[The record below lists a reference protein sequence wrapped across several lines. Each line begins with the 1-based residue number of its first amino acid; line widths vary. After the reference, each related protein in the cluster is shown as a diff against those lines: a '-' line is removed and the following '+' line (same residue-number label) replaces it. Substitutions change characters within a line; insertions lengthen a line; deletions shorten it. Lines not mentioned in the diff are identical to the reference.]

1 MINLLD
7 LTKSNLRRKI
17 LQYFFTNPDQQLYM
31 REIARKFKEDPS
43 NLSKEMNRL
52 EKDKIFISSFM
63 GKQKYYKINKSH
75 PLFDELKS
83 IVFKTIGIKG
93 KLEDIVSKAAGIL
106 SSFIYGSFAKNN
118 EDISS
123 DIDLFIIIDK
133 EKFDENEFLPKINEL
148 ESQISREINY
158 TYYSLQEWKE
168 KIKKNDSF
176 ILNII
181 SEPIII
187 LKGKEI
193 IGNFKS

>member
-1 MINLLD
+1 MINLLE

-17 LQYFFTNPDQQLYM
+17 LQYFFTNPDEQLYL

-63 GKQKYYKINKSH
+63 GKQKYYRINKSY

-93 KLEDIVSKAAGIL
+93 RLEEIVSKATGIL
-106 SSFIYGSFAKNN
+106 SSFIYGSFAKST

-133 EKFDENEFLPKINEL
+133 EKFDENELLPKINEL

-158 TYYSLQEWKE
+158 NYYSLEEWKE
-168 KIKKNDSF
+168 KVENNDSF

-193 IGNFKS
+193 IGNCKS

>member
-7 LTKSNLRRKI
+7 LTKSNLRKKI
-17 LQYFFTNPDQQLYM
+17 LQYFFTNPDQQLYL

-43 NLSKEMNRL
+43 NLSKEMNKL
-52 EKDKIFISSFM
+52 EKDKIFISRFM
-63 GKQKYYKINKSH
+63 GKQKYYNINKSH
-75 PLFDELKS
+75 PLFYELKS

-93 KLEDIVSKAAGIL
+93 RLEEIVSKAAGIL
-106 SSFIYGSFAKNN
+106 SSFIYGSFAKSA

-133 EKFDENEFLPKINEL
+133 EKFDENKFLPKINEL

-158 TYYSLQEWKE
+158 TYYSLQECKE
-168 KIKKNDSF
+168 KIEKNDSF

-181 SEPIII
+181 SGPIII

>member
-168 KIKKNDSF
+168 KLEKNDSF
-176 ILNII
+176 IFSII